1 MDGRHAAAAAPGSD
15 GSGDDAGRRQHS
27 VVSLG
32 ASLLGAIVT
41 FLYFRYVDVGTSS
54 PRPGPGELIFSGV
67 AFALLGAIG
76 LSLSNRWLRPLLR
89 HRVDPASP
97 IDERVRQ
104 RALLLPYAIAL
115 VTFIGWAMAGIIW
128 GILWPLMAGTFTV
141 ERALRSL
148 FGTSVIAGVLATA
161 FVFLAVEHQ
170 SRRVLPRYFPAGDLS
185 SVPGVPR
192 LGVRTRLLG
201 VFLLVG
207 ALPVSLLGLIAYTRT
222 TAMRGASP
230 DEAARLIHDLVFLVL
245 FVAAVGLAMSVVLS
259 LHVARSVAEPLREV
273 ERAMDGVA
281 GGDLDAR
288 ALVVSTD
295 EIGAVAEGF
304 NRMVQGLREREQIK
318 ETFGRYVSREIRDEI
333 LAGRVALGG
342 QTLDVTILFSDL
354 RDFTPW
360 VEATPAAD
368 VVQALNSYF
377 SEMEAAI
384 RSHHGLVLQFIGDEI
399 EAVFGAPVATSDH
412 PTMAVRAALEMRRRL
427 AAWNDRR
434 RAAGQPIF
442 RHGIGIHSGNVL
454 AGNIGSPERL
464 AYSLV
469 GDPVNLASRIQSLNK
484 DFGSDILVSGTTR
497 KRLAADVDLMALPA
511 VRVKGKSTEVEVW
524 RLR

>member
-1 MDGRHAAAAAPGSD
+1 MHGRRAAAGASRAGR
-15 GSGDDAGRRQHS
+15 DDAGRRQNTG
-27 VVSLG
+27 VALG

-41 FLYFRYVDVGTSS
+41 FLYFRYVDVGPGA
-54 PRPGPGELIFSGV
+54 PRPGAGELVFSGI
-67 AFALLGAIG
+67 AFAALGVIG
-76 LSLSNRWLRPLLR
+76 IVLSRRWLRPLLE
-89 HRVDPASP
+89 HREDAGAPLDA
-97 IDERVRQ
+97 RVRR
-104 RALLLPYAIAL
+104 RALLLPYGIAL
-115 VTFIGWAMAGIIW
+115 VTAFGWVLAGVGW
-128 GILWPLMAGTFTV
+128 GVLWAVMAGTFAMDV
-141 ERALRSL
+141 ALRTL
-148 FGTSVIAGVLATA
+148 FGISVISGTIATA
-161 FVFLAVEHQ
+161 FVFLAVEHEW
-170 SRRVLPRYFPAGDLS
+170 RRRLPRYFPAGDLS
-185 SVPGVPR
+185 RVPGVPR

-201 VFLLVG
+201 VLVLVG
-207 ALPVSLLGLIAYTRT
+207 ARPVAPLGLIAYTRID
-222 TAMRGASP
+222 AMRGAGP
-230 DEAARLIHDLVFLVL
+230 EEAARLIHDVVLLVL
-245 FVAAVGLAMSVVLS
+245 FVAGVGTAMSVLLS
-259 LHVARSVAEPLREV
+259 VHVARSVALPLREV

-281 GGDLDAR
+281 GGDLEQR

-304 NRMVQGLREREQIK
+304 NRMVQGLREREHIK

-360 VEATPAAD
+360 VEATPATD

-384 RSHHGLVLQFIGDEI
+384 RGHGGLVLQFIGDEI
-399 EAVFGAPVATSDH
+399 EAVFGAPVPAREH
-412 PTMAVRAALEMRRRL
+412 PTMAVRAALDMRRRL
-427 AAWNDRR
+427 GAWNDRR
-434 RAAGQPIF
+434 RAAGQSVF
-442 RHGIGIHSGNVL
+442 RHGIGIHSGVVL

-497 KRLAADVDLMALPA
+497 KRLDADVALEALPA
-511 VRVKGKSTEVEVW
+511 VRVKGKSAEVEVW
-524 RLR
+524 RLA

>member
-1 MDGRHAAAAAPGSD
+1 LAGGGAAD
-15 GSGDDAGRRQHS
+15 RRQHTT
-27 VVSLG
+27 VALG

-41 FLYFRYVDVGTSS
+41 FLYFRYVDVGPGA
-54 PRPGPGELIFSGV
+54 PRPGPGELLFSGV
-67 AFALLGAIG
+67 AFAALGAIG
-76 LSLSNRWLRPLLR
+76 LFLSNRWLRPLLR
-89 HRVDPASP
+89 HRMDPTSP
-97 IDERVRQ
+97 IDERLRQ

-115 VTFIGWAMAGIIW
+115 VTFIGWAMAGIVW

-141 ERALRSL
+141 EKALRSL

-161 FVFLAVEHQ
+161 FVFLAIEHQ
-170 SRRVLPRYFPAGDLS
+170 WRRALPRFFPAGDLS
-185 SVPGVPR
+185 TVAGVPR
-192 LGVRTRLLG
+192 LRVRARLLG

-245 FVAAVGLAMSVVLS
+245 FVAVVGLAMSVVLS

-368 VVQALNSYF
+368 VVEALNSYF
-377 SEMEAAI
+377 SEMEGRHPEPPRPGLAI
-384 RSHHGLVLQFIGDEI
+384 HRRRDRGRIRRAGGHERPPDHGR
-399 EAVFGAPVATSDH
+399 ARRPRYAPAPGRVE
-412 PTMAVRAALEMRRRL
+412 RAAP
-427 AAWNDRR
+427 RR
-434 RAAGQPIF
+434 RATHLPPRNRHPQRHRARRQYRQPGAA
-442 RHGIGIHSGNVL
+442 RVL
-454 AGNIGSPERL
+454 AGRRPREPRL
-464 AYSLV
+464 AHPEPQQGLRLRHPRERDDAQAPRRRRRP
-469 GDPVNLASRIQSLNK
+469 G
-484 DFGSDILVSGTTR
+484 
-497 KRLAADVDLMALPA
+497 RLARGARQGQVRRGRGLAPALE
-511 VRVKGKSTEVEVW
+511 R
-524 RLR
+524 